1 MTDLLANL
9 ADARPDLAALLNP
22 SQLAAAT
29 YEGGPLLIVA
39 GAGSGKTRT
48 LVHRVAHLV
57 DQGVPPP
64 AILLLTFTRKAAR
77 EMLDRA
83 MALAGRRAGQVSGG
97 TFHSLASS
105 LLRPTAHL
113 LGYPDGFT
121 IMDQDDAEA
130 LLARIRGDLPE
141 IKKYK
146 RFPHKGA
153 IFSLLSQAVNKDHP
167 LAEVVAES
175 FAHFQEYTP
184 LLEKI
189 GREYRAQKIKN
200 ALMDFDDL
208 LVGLETVLRE
218 HEDIRLRLAGRYD
231 YILVDEYQDTNPV
244 QARLTH
250 LLGRDHQRVT
260 AVGDEAQSIY
270 AFRGASFRNIMDFP
284 QTFPGAKILKLEEN
298 YRSREPIVALANH
311 LIARARERYDKT
323 LVAVRGT
330 GQPPELKPVR
340 DLADEAGAVAARI
353 EELLDEGLALR
364 DIAVLFRASAHSFD
378 LEVELV
384 RRGLPYTKFGGRKF
398 LEAAHIKDFLAFLR
412 LTANPADGLALR
424 RVLTMMEGVGFKAAD
439 EVAAWLDGRRE
450 KLLDLASAPL
460 SGRIQKALAPLAALL
475 ARIAPEGLDP
485 AEQAQAVAEFYLP
498 RLRDLYPDDWPD
510 RQGDLRELMR
520 MAGERGDLR
529 LFLDELALDPPNQK
543 RVAPEEKKE
552 TLTLSTIHSA
562 KGLEWKAVFLLSAV
576 EGRFPPP
583 YAART
588 EAELEEERR
597 LMYVA
602 VTRAEDLLYIML
614 PLGTIDRWSG
624 AAAAPSRFLADLPPE
639 AGLNAEGFRSPAAR
653 PWPAGRRGD
662 VPPDAPPRPAPLR
675 RDFLTDLEAGQRVSH
690 PIYGAGRVTEILG
703 PRAVI
708 DFDLFGKKNVII
720 QYAKLVK
727 V

>member
-1 MTDLLANL
+1 MKDLFANL
-9 ADARPDLAALLNP
+9 AAAPLNP
-22 SQLAAAT
+22 SQLAAVT

-48 LVHRVAHLV
+48 LVHRVAYLV
-57 DQGVPPP
+57 EQGIPPP
-64 AILLLTFTRKAAR
+64 AILLLTFTRKAAG

-97 TFHSLASS
+97 TFHGLAST

-113 LGYPDGFT
+113 LGYQDGFT
-121 IMDQDDAEA
+121 IMDQDDAET

-153 IFSLLSQAVNKDHP
+153 IFSLLSQAVNKGRP
-167 LAEVVAES
+167 LAEVVAEN

-189 GREYRAQKIKN
+189 ALEYRVQKLKN
-200 ALMDFDDL
+200 GLMDFDDL
-208 LVGLETVLRE
+208 LVGLETVLTE
-218 HEDIRLRLAGRYD
+218 HEDIRQRLAGRYE

-284 QTFPGAKILKLEEN
+284 KIFPGTKIMKLEEN

-323 LVAVRGT
+323 LVAMRGP
-330 GQPPELKPVR
+330 GQAPELKAVR

-353 EELLDEGLALR
+353 EELLAEGLALR
-364 DIAVLFRASAHSFD
+364 DISVLFRASAHSFD

-384 RRGLPYTKFGGRKF
+384 RRGLAYTKYGGRKF

-412 LTANPADGLALR
+412 LLANPADSVALR
-424 RVLTMMEGVGFKAAD
+424 RVLTLMEGVGLRGAEEATL
-439 EVAAWLDGRRE
+439 WLEGRRE
-450 KLLDLASAPL
+450 RLLDLAAAPL
-460 SGRIQKALAPLAALL
+460 SGRLKKALAPLAALL
-475 ARIAPEGLDP
+475 TRIAPEGLELADQ
-485 AEQAQAVAEFYLP
+485 AEAVAEFYLP

-520 MAGERGDLR
+520 LAGERDNLR
-529 LFLDELALDPPNQK
+529 LFLDELTLDPPNQK

-576 EGRFPPP
+576 EGRFPPT

-597 LMYVA
+597 LLYVA

-624 AAAAPSRFLADLPPE
+624 AAAAPSRFLASLPPE
-639 AGLNAEGFRSPAAR
+639 ALSGLNDLSPPSAAKPRPRFGSGLPPSAPFRPAAL
-653 PWPAGRRGD
+653 PKE
-662 VPPDAPPRPAPLR
+662 
-675 RDFLTDLEAGQRVSH
+675 FLADLNTGQRVSH
-690 PIYGAGRVTEILG
+690 PVYGAGRVAEIQG
-703 PRAVI
+703 PKAII

-727 V
+727 I